1 VPYVRFVIVLVY
13 TPRIGRHGGGVSEG
27 GRRSCWSRRPAAAVG
42 MRTTRTVPVGS
53 TRPIFEP
60 IHPEG
65 ERVASVAH
73 IPPEPDVRDAM
84 PPRLRVHPCRRNAK
98 ESGDLLGGE
107 EITASRDRLIRWFGH
122 LIVSDHNRPRAANEL
137 LASARPH
144 SSPNAWGR
152 SERHPPSGARPTWH
166 APSSA
171 LRNLRR
177 YPSPGALR

>member
-1 VPYVRFVIVLVY
+1 M
-13 TPRIGRHGGGVSEG
+13 G
-27 GRRSCWSRRPAAAVG
+27 
-42 MRTTRTVPVGS
+42 TTRTAPADS

-73 IPPEPDVRDAM
+73 VPPESDVRDAM
-84 PPRLRVHPCRRNAK
+84 PPRLCVYPRRRNAK

-122 LIVSDHNRPRAANEL
+122 LMVTDHNRPRAANEL
-137 LASARPH
+137 LASARLH

-152 SERHPPSGARPTWH
+152 S
-166 APSSA
+166 SA
-171 LRNLRR
+171 V
-177 YPSPGALR
+177 